1 MEGALLVQQVVGL
14 GVGEEDELL
23 VQQAGEEKEGLLLLV
38 LDSLRVHE
46 LKQLQ
51 QCYSVYLVE
60 VHLREA
66 GEESSQLL
74 GEGGGK
80 VMNLLEQLVEGE
92 EKLGREVPSA
102 DH

>member
-1 MEGALLVQQVVGL
+1 
-14 GVGEEDELL
+14 
-23 VQQAGEEKEGLLLLV
+23 
-38 LDSLRVHE
+38 
-46 LKQLQ
+46 
-51 QCYSVYLVE
+51 
-60 VHLREA
+60 LREA

-92 EKLGREVPSA
+92 EKLGWEVPSA